1 MKKQVANYL
10 YDDNVLSYEYQIIY
24 ADDGQQ
30 RRRPWALPAG
40 LEKRNGALGD
50 DLFFD
55 LVRRKYDFSILSSI
69 LPMVSLCYSY

>member
-10 YDDNVLSYEYQIIY
+10 YDVNVLSDEYQIIY

-40 LEKRNGALGD
+40 LEKRNGALV
-50 DLFFD
+50 F
-55 LVRRKYDFSILSSI
+55 SSI
-69 LPMVSLCYSY
+69 SSAENTISQY